1 MATPIAAFIAAI
13 ISAFIG
19 SFGAIYLKKASSD
32 LTFNIS
38 YLLNRN
44 LIFGVLFYTVST
56 AIFLVTLKFGDLSI
70 LYPTIAT
77 AYIWISI
84 FSQKMLNE
92 KMNAFKWTGIF
103 IIIIGVALLGLGA

>member
-13 ISAFIG
+13 FSAFIG
-19 SFGAIYLKKASSD
+19 SFGAIYLKKASSKLSLD
-32 LTFNIS
+32 IKFLANK
-38 YLLNRN
+38 YLL
-44 LIFGVLFYTVST
+44 IGIIFYTVST

-70 LYPTIAT
+70 LYPTVAT

-92 KMNAFKWTGIF
+92 KMNVFKWTGIF